1 MLRTNSQEAR
11 PGCTV
16 PPCELQPRRA
26 LERATYEGI
35 SVGLRLT
42 SLSLQTDPKPP
53 KVGLR
58 WEFRQRSAVFSSS
71 KPLHSC
77 YFTPKTLLFLCV
89 KDLRAPRV
97 WPGQRSTTI
106 SQRRQKPPRDAGRG
120 SAPDWPPQGARPSKP
135 GRFSLRQKAAPSSP
149 TAAARG
155 HWPSPHS
162 RGSPTPSPRG
172 ERGRGGAARRPLP
185 LTIRWERRCAARP
198 PQAPQGRP
206 PAPTLAGSRAPA
218 RPINSDAPAGSR
230 GSGGTVFKGAEAPP
244 SLFPQ
249 RRRCGKAAAAA
260 PTGSPGLPA
269 GGVRGDGVGPARV
282 FPSHLALSEPGGAPG
297 SQHRG
302 IERLSLTETQ
312 CGAVPSA
319 LHPVV
324 RHKRFPLPSSPVP
337 RPAAPGWLL
346 SLSLSLRSVWRG
358 PPGGEEGG
366 RKRPKV
372 PARPFN
378 APGGFVRWPAALG
391 CARRGQEAE
400 DSRPGQWEALG
411 IWSRAFELL

>member
-35 SVGLRLT
+35 SAGLRLT

-77 YFTPKTLLFLCV
+77 YFTPKTLLFLCA

-97 WPGQRSTTI
+97 WPGQRPTTI

-172 ERGRGGAARRPLP
+172 GARAGRRSAAASPLNDSLGAPVRGSAASGPATAPSRPHPRGVTCASSTNQQRRP
-185 LTIRWERRCAARP
+185 RGVSRERR
-198 PQAPQGRP
+198 
-206 PAPTLAGSRAPA
+206 
-218 RPINSDAPAGSR
+218 
-230 GSGGTVFKGAEAPP
+230 
-244 SLFPQ
+244 
-249 RRRCGKAAAAA
+249 
-260 PTGSPGLPA
+260 
-269 GGVRGDGVGPARV
+269 DG
-282 FPSHLALSEPGGAPG
+282 
-297 SQHRG
+297 
-302 IERLSLTETQ
+302 I
-312 CGAVPSA
+312 
-319 LHPVV
+319 
-324 RHKRFPLPSSPVP
+324 
-337 RPAAPGWLL
+337 
-346 SLSLSLRSVWRG
+346 
-358 PPGGEEGG
+358 
-366 RKRPKV
+366 
-372 PARPFN
+372 
-378 APGGFVRWPAALG
+378 
-391 CARRGQEAE
+391 
-400 DSRPGQWEALG
+400 
-411 IWSRAFELL
+411 